1 MNDASTARLN
11 ATAPPHTPGTRRQR
25 LWLQRGLL
33 AAVLLGAALYA
44 GAIGWLW
51 WRQEAMIFRPEPL
64 AADAVLATE
73 ADVVERYLDVPGARL
88 NLLELRLPQPR
99 GVVFFLHGNSRNLKT
114 WFVNTELYRQAG
126 YDLVMMDYRGYGKSS
141 GHIDGEAQL
150 MADVRAV
157 WADVAPRYAGLQ
169 RVIYG
174 RSLGTGPAAQLA
186 VDLQPELTVLVSP
199 YRSMLA
205 LALDRY
211 PYIPDV
217 VLRYPLRSDAALA
230 QVRTPVLLVH
240 GTADTLIPPAHSAAL
255 QALAPQAR
263 TVLIEGAGHSDIHQH
278 PAYLALLKQALAAPD
293 RALAAAVR

>member
-1 MNDASTARLN
+1 MTDASTPPMIASARSAN
-11 ATAPPHTPGTRRQR
+11 DSPRRR
-25 LWLQRGLL
+25 WWVRGLL
-33 AAVLLGAALYA
+33 AVTLLGTAVYA

-51 WRQEAMIFRPEPL
+51 TRQEAMIFRPEVL
-64 AADAVLATE
+64 AAAEPLATE
-73 ADVVERYLDVPGARL
+73 ADVVERFIDVPGARL

-114 WFVNTELYRQAG
+114 WFVNTALYRDAG

-141 GHIDGEAQL
+141 GRIENEAQL

-169 RVIYG
+169 RVVYG
-174 RSLGTGPAAQLA
+174 RSLGSGLAAQLA
-186 VDLQPELTVLVSP
+186 VEVQPELTVLVSP

-211 PYIPDV
+211 PFIPDAT
-217 VLRYPLRSDAALA
+217 LRYPLRSDLALP

-240 GTADTLIPPAHSAAL
+240 GTVDTLIPPAHSAAL
-255 QALAPQAR
+255 QALTPHAR
-263 TVLIEGAGHSDIHQH
+263 TVLIGGAGHSDIHQH
-278 PAYLALLKQALAAPD
+278 PAYLALLKQALAEPQ
-293 RALAAAVR
+293 RALAAVAP